1 VQAAGLPSGLPQL
14 AVMVRRSAL
23 QSAEL
28 WAQWGVLL
36 QRHHRPLIT
45 VTTVTGI
52 TATTVTDNTRVTTG
66 EDITVLTADRRWR
79 RPPRQMRPLGN
90 EGQAPFLGL
99 RPRPAGRNADTDADW
114 RRRSATP
121 IIWHGLPGIVLLFR
135 LQHEHTDAWPYP
147 AVCGGAPVR
156 PDPAGGADGCAGDIG
171 PIIFVLTT
179 APNGRSYGAGRDK

>member
-14 AVMVRRSAL
+14 AVMVQRSAL

-52 TATTVTDNTRVTTG
+52 TATTATDNTRVTTG

-79 RPPRQMRPLGN
+79 QPPRQMRPLGN
-90 EGQAPFLGL
+90 EGQAPFLVLGSSAETC
-99 RPRPAGRNADTDADW
+99 RTE
-114 RRRSATP
+114 RR
-121 IIWHGLPGIVLLFR
+121 H
-135 LQHEHTDAWPYP
+135 
-147 AVCGGAPVR
+147 
-156 PDPAGGADGCAGDIG
+156 
-171 PIIFVLTT
+171 
-179 APNGRSYGAGRDK
+179 